1 MTWLQYLTNTVI
13 LHYYVLFFLFRFC
26 NNYMK
31 CGVHIKPVDP
41 PPPFSTCDGY
51 LMLPG
56 FNFVTTIPKG
66 TIKVLY

>member
-1 MTWLQYLTNTVI
+1 MK
-13 LHYYVLFFLFRFC
+13 
-26 NNYMK
+26 MK

-66 TIKVLY
+66 TIKVRF